1 MKLYHGSNV
10 TVERPMILPEG
21 RALDFGNGFYLTSS
35 EKQASSWARTV
46 TRRRH
51 TATPILNIYDM
62 PEDAFGV
69 LDVLRFESANEDW
82 LDFIVAN
89 RKRLPLAG
97 KHDVVIGPVA
107 NDSTLPVINEY
118 MSGGYPKHVAI
129 ELLLPQNLTD
139 QFAFLTPRA
148 LGHLRFEG
156 GVAL

>member
-1 MKLYHGSNV
+1 MLCLKASC
-10 TVERPMILPEG
+10 PESL
-21 RALDFGNGFYLTSS
+21 ALDFGNGFHLTSS
-35 EKQASSWARTV
+35 EKQAASWARTV

-51 TATPILNIYDM
+51 TTTPFLNVYEM
-62 PEDAFGV
+62 PDGAFDS

-89 RKRLPLAG
+89 RKRLPLADR
-97 KHDVVIGPVA
+97 HDVVIGPVA

-148 LGHLRFEG
+148 LGFLRFEG